1 MMNKKQILVVAL
13 VLVIIVA
20 GVLQYTYGRSGFSSQ
35 KDREERLGEAVYVDN
50 MNGEIVDLTSQTQE
64 GTGLADA
71 SGNPVGEDVTTVA
84 DAGDYFVQ
92 AKLDRESIRSRQKEE
107 LQELTSK
114 DNLTDEIS
122 ERAQEEYL
130 DLMKRSEIEGT
141 IESLVKQRGIEDVV
155 VVIGST
161 GTVDLV
167 VKADSLSP
175 SQTAQIS
182 DIVIRHAGVEMENIH
197 IRNMK

>member
-1 MMNKKQILVVAL
+1 MNKKQILVIAL

-35 KDREERLGEAVYVDN
+35 KEQQERLGEAVYVDN
-50 MNGEIVDLTSQTQE
+50 MNGDLVDLTAQE
-64 GTGLADA
+64 NEKTDLTEA
-71 SGNPVGEDVTTVA
+71 SGNPSEEEPAIVA
-84 DAGDYFVQ
+84 EAGDYFVQ
-92 AKLDRESIRSRQKEE
+92 ARLDRESIRSRQKEE
-107 LQELTSK
+107 LQEMTSK
-114 DNLTDEIS
+114 DNLTDEIN
-122 ERAQEEYL
+122 EKAQEEYL
-130 DLMKRSEIEGT
+130 DLMKRSEAEGT

-182 DIVIRHAGVEMENIH
+182 DIVIRHAGVDFEDIH
-197 IRNMK
+197 IKNMN

>member
-1 MMNKKQILVVAL
+1 MMNKKQILVIAL

-35 KDREERLGEAVYVDN
+35 KDQQERLGEAVYVDN
-50 MNGEIVDLTSQTQE
+50 MNGELVDLTAQNKE
-64 GTGLADA
+64 GDDLAEA
-71 SGNPVGEDVTTVA
+71 SGNPSGEGTATVA
-84 DAGDYFVQ
+84 DAGDYFIQ

-107 LQELTSK
+107 LQEMTSI
-114 DNLTDEIS
+114 DNLADEIS
-122 ERAQEEYL
+122 EKAQEEYL
-130 DLMKRSEIEGT
+130 DLMKRTEIEGT

-182 DIVIRHAGVEMENIH
+182 DIVIRHAGVDMESIH
-197 IRNMK
+197 IRNMN

>member
-35 KDREERLGEAVYVDN
+35 KDRQERLGEAVYVDN
-50 MNGEIVDLTSQTQE
+50 MNGELVDLTAQTQE
-64 GTGLADA
+64 GTDLADA
-71 SGNPVGEDVTTVA
+71 SGNPSGEDATTVA
-84 DAGDYFVQ
+84 DAGDYFAQ

-161 GTVDLV
+161 GTVDLI

>member
-35 KDREERLGEAVYVDN
+35 KDQQERLGEAVYVDN
-50 MNGEIVDLTSQTQE
+50 MNGELVDLAAQNKE
-64 GTGLADA
+64 GDDLAEA
-71 SGNPVGEDVTTVA
+71 SGNPSGEGTATVA
-84 DAGDYFVQ
+84 DAGDYFIQ

-107 LQELTSK
+107 LQEMTSI
-114 DNLTDEIS
+114 DNLANEIS
-122 ERAQEEYL
+122 EKAQEEYL
-130 DLMKRSEIEGT
+130 DLMKRTEIEGT

-182 DIVIRHAGVEMENIH
+182 DIVIRHAGVDMENIH
-197 IRNMK
+197 IRNMN

>member
-1 MMNKKQILVVAL
+1 MINKKQILVIAL
-13 VLVIIVA
+13 VAVIIVA
-20 GVLQYTYGRSGFSSQ
+20 GVLQYTYGRTGISSQ
-35 KDREERLGEAVYVDN
+35 KDQQERLGEAVYVDN
-50 MNGEIVDLTSQTQE
+50 MDGELVDLTAQE
-64 GTGLADA
+64 TDKTDVTET
-71 SGNPVGEDVTTVA
+71 SGNPTADNTTEVA

-92 AKLDRESIRSRQKEE
+92 ARLDRESIRSRQKEE
-107 LQELTSK
+107 LQEMTSK
-114 DNLTDEIS
+114 ELADTVS
-122 ERAQEEYL
+122 EKAQEEYL
-130 DLMKRSEIEGT
+130 DLMKRSEMEGT

-182 DIVIRHAGVEMENIH
+182 DIVIRHAGVEYEDIH
-197 IRNMK
+197 IKNMN

>member
-1 MMNKKQILVVAL
+1 MNKKQILVIAL
-13 VLVIIVA
+13 VAVIIVA

-35 KDREERLGEAVYVDN
+35 KDQEERLGEAVYVDN
-50 MNGEIVDLTSQTQE
+50 MNGELVDLTAQDKE
-64 GTGLADA
+64 ETGLADA
-71 SGNPVGEDVTTVA
+71 SANPSGEDTAIVA
-84 DAGDYFVQ
+84 DAGDYFAQ

-107 LQELTSK
+107 LQEMTSN
-114 DNLTDEIS
+114 DNLTEEIS
-122 ERAQEEYL
+122 EKAQEEYL
-130 DLMKRSEIEGT
+130 DLMKRSEMEGT

-175 SQTAQIS
+175 NQTAQIS
-182 DIVIRHAGVEMENIH
+182 DIVIRHAGVDMENIH

>member
-1 MMNKKQILVVAL
+1 MNKKQILVIAL
-13 VLVIIVA
+13 VAVIIVA

-35 KDREERLGEAVYVDN
+35 KEQERLGEAVYVDN
-50 MNGEIVDLTSQTQE
+50 MNGELVDLTAQE
-64 GTGLADA
+64 NEETDLTEA
-71 SGNPVGEDVTTVA
+71 SGNPSGEGTAAVA

-107 LQELTSK
+107 LQEMTSN
-114 DNLTDEIS
+114 DNLTDEIN
-122 ERAQEEYL
+122 EKAQEEYL
-130 DLMKRSEIEGT
+130 DLMKRSEMEGT

-167 VKADSLSP
+167 VKADSLSS

-182 DIVIRHAGVEMENIH
+182 DIVIRHAGVDMENIH
-197 IRNMK
+197 IRNMN

>member
-1 MMNKKQILVVAL
+1 MMNKKQILVIAL

-35 KDREERLGEAVYVDN
+35 KEQQERLGEAVYVDN
-50 MNGEIVDLTSQTQE
+50 MNGDLVDLTAQE
-64 GTGLADA
+64 NEKTDLTEA
-71 SGNPVGEDVTTVA
+71 SGNPSEEEPAIVA
-84 DAGDYFVQ
+84 EAGDYFVQ
-92 AKLDRESIRSRQKEE
+92 ARLDRESIRSRQKEE
-107 LQELTSK
+107 LQEMTSK
-114 DNLTDEIS
+114 DNLTDEIN
-122 ERAQEEYL
+122 EKAQEEYL
-130 DLMKRSEIEGT
+130 DLMKRSEAEGT

-182 DIVIRHAGVEMENIH
+182 DIVIRHAGVDFEDIH
-197 IRNMK
+197 IKNMN